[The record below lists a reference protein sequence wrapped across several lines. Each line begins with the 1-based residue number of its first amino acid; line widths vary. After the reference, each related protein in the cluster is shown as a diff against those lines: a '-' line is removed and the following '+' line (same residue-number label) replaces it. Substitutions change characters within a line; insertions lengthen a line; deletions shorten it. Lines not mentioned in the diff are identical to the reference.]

1 MTAEELGRVLETA
14 RPFFE
19 ACRTRW
25 AELMITTLPGEGA
38 RRESYYAMICG
49 LNAVEREWR
58 AAAKPN
64 PQTPETTEAGWNGLP
79 AEDDFQGR

>member
-1 MTAEELGRVLETA
+1 MSSEELKHALETA
-14 RPFFE
+14 RPFFD
-19 ACRTRW
+19 ACRQRW

-58 AAAKPN
+58 AAAN
-64 PQTPETTEAGWNGLP
+64 PRVEVAPVQAGEAGWNGLP
-79 AEDDFQGR
+79 VEDGE

>member
-1 MTAEELGRVLETA
+1 MTAEELRHALETA

-19 ACRTRW
+19 LCRKRW

-58 AAAKPN
+58 AAAN
-64 PQTPETTEAGWNGLP
+64 PRAEAAVESGEAGWNGLP
-79 AEDDFQGR
+79 MADGE

>member
-1 MTAEELGRVLETA
+1 MTADEMRYALETA

-19 ACRTRW
+19 LCRKRW
-25 AELMITTLPGEGA
+25 AELMITTLPGESG

-58 AAAKPN
+58 AAAGAR
-64 PQTPETTEAGWNGLP
+64 PQAEATGGEAGWNGLP
-79 AEDDFQGR
+79 VGADE